1 MVFENSQDV
10 AKFKEDPP
18 LPPHKGEMKISF
30 NSLSSSREPWGDRT
44 HDLVP
49 SSELCYSL
57 LDTAWWPVANL
68 GSYMGQ
74 TGGYIDP

>member
-57 LDTAWWPVANL
+57 LDTA
-68 GSYMGQ
+68 
-74 TGGYIDP
+74 